1 MFRVRG
7 RYLKGVAHPGP
18 EVQVWGD
25 SGGAKNEVHEHEHEV
40 KPAPIRYNLHSSC
53 TVRMG
58 VSRRSARREDSSPLC
73 ARTSLDDQVF
83 NERGASSIGIAISA
97 DVVLISRRL

>member
-25 SGGAKNEVHEHEHEV
+25 SGGTKNEVHEHEHEV
-40 KPAPIRYNLHSSC
+40 KPAPIRHNLHSSC
-53 TVRMG
+53 TVRMD

-97 DVVLISRRL
+97 DVVPISLRL